1 MDGLGSTL
9 YRLTWKRR
17 TTPSGASLYRLA
29 ASARPTS
36 ETGCGSSRQT
46 EGGPTGWNTPV
57 VSDHIQN
64 HGEEGVRARLKGEA
78 NFWTGLKDEV
88 LLADWPTPL
97 ANMGGPA
104 GKGKGRQFRANL
116 KEVAKM
122 ATWPTPLASAIEK
135 RGQNATGGPNLSEV
149 AKSVGW
155 PTPKAH
161 ENATWNEERLQ
172 QKLKNETGYGLEL
185 TDAAGLTNWQTP
197 TVTDS
202 VSSPPSEEG
211 QRGYM
216 APLSR
221 QVMEQAPWATPMANE
236 TGTSKGWKYSSLGE
250 MALWTD
256 PDGPEVLDRTGRTS
270 GPKPSGSRVETATSA
285 QLNPALA
292 RWLMGYPTEWDDCA
306 PSATPSSRKSRRKS

>member
-1 MDGLGSTL
+1 MNVTYGRRGPGSSDSDDLLSSLVSRLRTRMAGLGSTL
-9 YRLTWKRR
+9 YSLTWKRR

-36 ETGCGSSRQT
+36 ETGCGSSRQI

-64 HGEEGVRARLKGEA
+64 HGEEGVQARLKGEA

-88 LLADWPTPL
+88 LLA
-97 ANMGGPA
+97 N
-104 GKGKGRQFRANL
+104 
-116 KEVAKM
+116 
-122 ATWPTPLASAIEK
+122 WPTPLASAIEK